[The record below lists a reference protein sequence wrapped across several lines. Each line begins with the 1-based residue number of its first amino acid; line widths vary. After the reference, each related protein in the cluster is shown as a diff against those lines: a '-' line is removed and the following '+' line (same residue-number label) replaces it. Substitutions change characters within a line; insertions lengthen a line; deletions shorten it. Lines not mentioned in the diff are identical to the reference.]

1 MSTNSFIQV
10 PPDSTGKRL
19 HAQQHTVD
27 AVAVHAQVLHVGSG
41 DNPLNLQFV
50 DARGQ
55 AYTRYAEGSPSID
68 AFGNL
73 RVGTASIIAGYE
85 YTNGDM
91 ADLFQDASVSG
102 GSFIREPS
110 RSEGVLSVGTTN
122 GASIKR
128 TSNRYHYYQ
137 PGVGNLV
144 IQTLYFGDLG
154 RANNSRG
161 FMYGDDDNGLFWEL
175 DGTVLHVGI
184 RSNISGT
191 IVDTRVAQ
199 ANWNADKL
207 DGIGISGMNL
217 DLMKANFFFFD
228 FAWLGVGPVRF
239 GLIGPSGERNVCH
252 VFENPNANGS
262 AYMRTGSLP
271 VRWWNTNKGR
281 DKRHV

>member
-1 MSTNSFIQV
+1 
-10 PPDSTGKRL
+10 
-19 HAQQHTVD
+19 
-27 AVAVHAQVLHVGSG
+27 VHAQVLHVGSG